1 MRANP
6 SSFDDNEIRLAGR
19 RAWVK
24 SAVLTAASA
33 MALSSRARSQA
44 TNRTSQEVSN
54 QQSDKPTLAFG
65 NKMVGFMLA
74 HEQFPATQLVELG
87 IAAEEAGF
95 DLLATSDHLQPWQAN
110 EGHSGAAWATM
121 AALSQRTSRVW
132 MGTTVTCPTFRYNPA
147 VVAEA
152 FVTLGSLAPGRIF
165 LGVGSGEA
173 LNEQAAIGSWPKW
186 PERSERLIEATTIIR
201 QLWTGQQIA
210 HEGTYYK
217 VNAKL
222 YDPPAKT
229 IPLLMAGNGPKA
241 MRRAGL
247 HADGLITD
255 PMTWKEHKS
264 EFEAGAKAAGK
275 DASKMP
281 VLVEQ
286 YVVVG
291 DKTDAKK
298 AAELWRFGPKAF
310 KSYYNIRDPKEIQ
323 KRADS
328 EVPLEKVY
336 GDWPVSTDP
345 SVHAKAITDL
355 FDSGATI
362 VNIHCGQEDQ
372 KRVIEFYGKEVLP
385 RIKKG

>member
-1 MRANP
+1 MRTSP
-6 SSFDDNEIRLAGR
+6 SSFDDDELRLLGR

-24 SAVLTAASA
+24 SAVLTAASTI
-33 MALSSRARSQA
+33 ALRARARSEV
-44 TNRTSQEVSN
+44 TNRTSRQTSSN
-54 QQSDKPTLAFG
+54 QSDKATPALG

-74 HEQFPATQLVELG
+74 HEQFPVTQLIELG
-87 IAAEEAGF
+87 IAAEQAGF

-110 EGHSGAAWATM
+110 EGHSGAAWATIG
-121 AALSQRTSRVW
+121 ALSQHTSRVW

-152 FVTLGSLAPGRIF
+152 FATLESLAPGRIF

-186 PERSERLIEATTIIR
+186 AERSQRLIEATEIIR

-210 HEGTYYK
+210 HDGAYYK
-217 VNAKL
+217 VNARL
-222 YDPPAKT
+222 YDSPANT
-229 IPLLMAGNGPKA
+229 IPLLMAANGPKA
-241 MRRAGL
+241 MHRTGQN
-247 HADGLITD
+247 ADGLVTD
-255 PMTWKEHKS
+255 PKTWKEHKS
-264 EFEAGAKAAGK
+264 EFEAGARAAGK
-275 DASKMP
+275 DAGKMP

-291 DKTDAKK
+291 DKRDAER

-323 KRADS
+323 QRADS

-345 SVHAKAITDL
+345 AVHVKAISEL

-362 VNIHCGQEDQ
+362 VNIHSGQEDQ

-385 RIKKG
+385 RIKHG

>member
-1 MRANP
+1 MSPEPFRL
-6 SSFDDNEIRLAGR
+6 DNDQIRLPGR

-33 MALSSRARSQA
+33 MTLSSQA
-44 TNRTSQEVSN
+44 HSEATSRTSRAVSD
-54 QQSDKPTLAFG
+54 QQSDKPTSAFG

-74 HEQFPATQLVELG
+74 HEQFPVAQLIELG
-87 IAAEEAGF
+87 ISAEQAGF

-110 EGHSGAAWATM
+110 EGHSGAAWATLG
-121 AALSQRTSRVW
+121 ALSQRTSRVW

-186 PERSERLIEATTIIR
+186 PERSERLIEATAIIR
-201 QLWTGQQIA
+201 QLWTEQQIA
-210 HEGTYYK
+210 HEGTYYR
-217 VNAKL
+217 VNARL
-222 YDPPAKT
+222 YDPPAKP
-229 IPLLMAGNGPKA
+229 IPLMMAANGPKA
-241 MRRAGL
+241 MRRAGQY
-247 HADGLITD
+247 ADRLVTD
-255 PMTWKEHKS
+255 PKTWKEHKS

-275 DASKMP
+275 DATKMP

-291 DKTDAKK
+291 DKKDAER

-310 KSYYNIRDPKEIQ
+310 KSYYNVRDPKEIQ
-323 KRADS
+323 QRADS
-328 EVPLEKVY
+328 EVALEKVY
-336 GDWPVSTDP
+336 GDWPVSTDRA
-345 SVHAKAITDL
+345 VHIQAITEL

-362 VNIHCGQEDQ
+362 VNIHSGQEDQ
-372 KRVIEFYGKEVLP
+372 KRVIEFYGKEVLA
-385 RIKKG
+385 RIKRT